1 MEVQVNALVR
11 LRLVTLAMV
20 VIPVLLLIAERP
32 AVQGAAPPEKPIDCR
47 VDETRRESITV
58 GYKVGDF
65 LFQVGPEVTFGKEQ
79 GITWERVVQGLI
91 TRYVGVCNT
100 YNEGLVTKAEY
111 EERIGEIKEIY
122 QEARK
127 LEGKLIM
134 ATHARSKKAY
144 DELESLVEG
153 RTRAAD
159 LEEVALK
166 DSLGILSRRI
176 DQLEPVGRHLK
187 PKVPCQTP
195 DMLGMPGRSC

>member
-79 GITWERVVQGLI
+79 GITWERVV
-91 TRYVGVCNT
+91 
-100 YNEGLVTKAEY
+100 
-111 EERIGEIKEIY
+111 
-122 QEARK
+122 
-127 LEGKLIM
+127 
-134 ATHARSKKAY
+134 
-144 DELESLVEG
+144 
-153 RTRAAD
+153 
-159 LEEVALK
+159 
-166 DSLGILSRRI
+166 
-176 DQLEPVGRHLK
+176 
-187 PKVPCQTP
+187 
-195 DMLGMPGRSC
+195 